1 MPSKNCVFTYMVTS
15 RKNKNKKKKKKKKR
29 FSMISKLGMSNST
42 QVANRIK
49 AKKSFWGIE
58 QDYQRDALV
67 VFEFFFIKLWS
78 KLLKK
83 WWCHKF
89 PSKIHERE
97 WYLIKTKE
105 KVGWYVGPMEME
117 CLFLILIY
125 QSVPDFEGRKYCTL
139 QRK

>member
-15 RKNKNKKKKKKKKR
+15 RKNKNKKKKV
-29 FSMISKLGMSNST
+29 LHD
-42 QVANRIK
+42 IK
-49 AKKSFWGIE
+49 AWNVKFHSSGQQNKS
-58 QDYQRDALV
+58 Q
-67 VFEFFFIKLWS
+67 K
-78 KLLKK
+78 KLLRDWKRLSKGRIGCFWIFLYQIVIKVVKK

-105 KVGWYVGPMEME
+105 KVGWHVGPMEME

-125 QSVPDFEGRKYCTL
+125 QSVPEFVRRKNCTW
-139 QRK
+139 KSK